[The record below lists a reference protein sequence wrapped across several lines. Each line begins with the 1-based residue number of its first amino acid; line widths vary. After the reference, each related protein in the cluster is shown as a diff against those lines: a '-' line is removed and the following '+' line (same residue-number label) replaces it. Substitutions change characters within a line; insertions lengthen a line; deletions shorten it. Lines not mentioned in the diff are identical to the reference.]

1 MFLENLLIL
10 LTANGEASREYMEEL
25 GGKSLFKSVP
35 DWHERP
41 ILGSMLEHGKD
52 VHATGEQLYFL
63 PARLYLTKM
72 RHK

>member
-1 MFLENLLIL
+1 
-10 LTANGEASREYMEEL
+10 MEEL